1 MLRTY
6 LADKMVEATKDN
18 TYVEVIMMENPS
30 NPWVVGVI
38 DRSFLNLPRLRI
50 VDIKVYQG

>member
-1 MLRTY
+1 M
-6 LADKMVEATKDN
+6 ADKMVEATKDN
-18 TYVEVIMMENPS
+18 TYVEVIMMEDPNK
-30 NPWVVGVI
+30 PWVVGVI